1 MAQDPLTICLMGDT
15 KFGKTSLI
23 ASLRGCVQQQ
33 AIGYKSD
40 QPFEFT
46 VVGQKPLSRD
56 YYAHGAYND
65 IESGLF
71 GVGQGTDVDKTLT
84 YDFEVRARPNPSDPE
99 LTVYPIQVHDTGGAV
114 WMSSVQAY
122 VSQDSAVQGNFENY
136 REKILPRATALI
148 LVIPLFESWEVE
160 SDVPWRRRMNELLE
174 AIMTQPEFIGIR
186 RIAVALT
193 QYERLFVD
201 FGALAATVAIDPFVA
216 REIVKE
222 ALGRMRSQ
230 DVATRLLTHK
240 TRDRQIVFVPV
251 SAHGFARGN
260 GCPNFDPGTNL
271 LLRQRLGD
279 AQETGRRALW
289 RPFCTADPF
298 LFAATGMRSD
308 YMFSY
313 AELFG
318 ETTEHEDRHGTDRDK
333 KSQATEDG
341 IQPTTGM
348 AMKIIRWFKG

>member
-33 AIGYKSD
+33 AIGYKPD
-40 QPFEFT
+40 QLFEFS
-46 VVGQKPLSRD
+46 VVGQKPLSKE
-56 YYAHGAYND
+56 YYAPGAYND
-65 IESGLF
+65 IENGLF
-71 GVGQGTDVDKTLT
+71 GVGQGTAVDKTLT
-84 YDFEVRARPNPSDPE
+84 YDFVIKARPDPSDPE
-99 LTVYPIQVHDTGGAV
+99 LTAYPIQVHDTGGAV
-114 WMSSVQAY
+114 WMSSVEKY
-122 VSQDSAVQGNFENY
+122 VSQDSAVQDNFDSY
-136 REKILPRATALI
+136 REKILPRAAALI
-148 LVIPLFESWEVE
+148 LVVPLFESWEVG

-174 AIMTQPEFIGIR
+174 AVMTQPEFNGIK

-201 FGALAATVAIDPFVA
+201 FGALASTVAVDRFVA

-230 DVATRLLTHK
+230 DVASRLLTHK

-279 AQETGRRALW
+279 PQETGRRALW

-313 AELFG
+313 VELFG
-318 ETTEHEDRHGTDRDK
+318 EVPEDDQPDGTDRQRPGVQDENQ
-333 KSQATEDG
+333 STMG
-341 IQPTTGM
+341 RL
-348 AMKIIRWFKG
+348 IRWLTGLG